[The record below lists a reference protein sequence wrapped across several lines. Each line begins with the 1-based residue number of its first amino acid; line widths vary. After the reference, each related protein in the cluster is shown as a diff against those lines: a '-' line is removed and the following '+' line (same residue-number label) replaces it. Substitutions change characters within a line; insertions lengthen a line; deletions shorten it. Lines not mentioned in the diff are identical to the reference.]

1 MAHWLYLLGIPTYA
15 SPKRFHFPSF
25 LPFFF
30 FSVLYFPFVAFG
42 ESRISFSAPHFCLFA
57 LGKLKDVLFSR
68 HLGHP
73 LKKKHIEILERL
85 WKTIIWISE
94 KLKQMIDFFL
104 PIPFKFYEMRNY
116 RVILKENKHHFKV
129 SSSYVLKFMYSNQ
142 TSILKLSC
150 VLKNPKGIK

>member
-1 MAHWLYLLGIPTYA
+1 MENNYM
-15 SPKRFHFPSF
+15 
-25 LPFFF
+25 
-30 FSVLYFPFVAFG
+30 
-42 ESRISFSAPHFCLFA
+42 
-57 LGKLKDVLFSR
+57 D
-68 HLGHP
+68 
-73 LKKKHIEILERL
+73 L
-85 WKTIIWISE
+85 WKVETNNW
-94 KLKQMIDFFL
+94 FFL